1 MLININKNFINV
13 KENDKVVY
21 IVVSLYYNMQITN
34 GSFNQQVRHVVNK
47 LNESKIKWVRLNF
60 CDPFGF
66 LQQIS
71 VNSKEIT
78 EETFKIGL
86 PRLDGSSIKGFKE
99 IHESDMILKPDP
111 FTFDI
116 LPDYF
121 DKDHRNKN
129 NNYESKAARLI
140 VDIYEGFNGRRYLRD
155 PRYIAQMAEESA
167 KKRGFERSYWGP
179 ELEFFVFNKMTLL
192 PNPMS
197 TVNCS
202 GGSGYSIESVEAPW
216 DQSNG
221 SSGYTIPFKSGYFPA
236 PPADSL
242 TDFRDEVS
250 DTLKDY
256 FGINVEAHHHEVATA
271 GQCEIQVEYDQLV
284 PMADKIITYKKTV
297 KETAAKRNMIAN
309 FMPKPIALDNGSGMH
324 VSQSLWGRKKE
335 DEKESNNEQFDND
348 YNLINLFYDPADEY
362 AELSQTALYY
372 IGGLMD
378 HAKALCA
385 LTNPTT
391 NSYRRLVPGYEAPIN
406 IAWSKMNRSASIRVP
421 AHFRNMKNRK
431 RIEYRTPDPSSNIY
445 LVEAALLL
453 AGLDGLVKKIAPP
466 DPVDEDIYKLSEEK
480 KREYSISKLPTSLES
495 AIDSLESDNEF
506 LKPTFVS
513 DFLDMYCEIKR
524 DEHTKVISIPSPR
537 EFYMY
542 SNV

>member
-1 MLININKNFINV
+1 MV
-13 KENDKVVY
+13 
-21 IVVSLYYNMQITN
+21 
-34 GSFNQQVRHVVNK
+34 
-47 LNESKIKWVRLNF
+47 
-60 CDPFGF
+60 
-66 LQQIS
+66 
-71 VNSKEIT
+71 
-78 EETFKIGL
+78 
-86 PRLDGSSIKGFKE
+86 
-99 IHESDMILKPDP
+99 LKPDP
-111 FTFDI
+111 STFNI
-116 LPDYF
+116 LPNYF
-121 DKDHRNKN
+121 DKDHNNKD

-155 PRYIAQMAEESA
+155 SRYIAQMAGESA
-167 KKRGFERSYWGP
+167 KKRGFEQSYWGP

-197 TVNCS
+197 SVNCS
-202 GGSGYSIESVEAPW
+202 GGSGYSIESAEAPW
-216 DQSNG
+216 GQSNG

-236 PPADSL
+236 PPVDSL

-250 DTLKDY
+250 DTLKEY

-271 GQCEIQVEYDQLV
+271 GQCEIQVEYDQLI
-284 PMADKIITYKKTV
+284 PMADKVITYKKTV
-297 KETAAKRNMIAN
+297 KEAAAKRNMIAT

-324 VSQSLWGRKKE
+324 VSQSLWGRKKG
-335 DEKESNNEQFDND
+335 DDKQNNNEHSDNNEH
-348 YNLINLFYDPADEY
+348 NLVNLFYDPADEY

-391 NSYRRLVPGYEAPIN
+391 NSYRRLIPGYEAPIN

-506 LKPTFVS
+506 LKSAFAS

-524 DEHTKVISIPSPR
+524 DEHTKVVSVPSPR